1 MQNRHQWKPN
11 HLTAPKSPLL
21 QTSLRARPPKIK
33 SSEELEKEELEKIPE
48 FKARPL
54 NRKVVAFSTFDDS
67 LDRRAFLEKTHS
79 LSIFKLF
86 RYLKVKGAWGYSVT

>member
-1 MQNRHQWKPN
+1 MNEFIILDYFPYRIELITSGYLQSHQWKP

-33 SSEELEKEELEKIPE
+33 SSEELEKEELENIPH

-54 NRKVVAFSTFDDS
+54 NRKVRYNSAS
-67 LDRRAFLEKTHS
+67 LPQFF
-79 LSIFKLF
+79 I
-86 RYLKVKGAWGYSVT
+86 